1 MDTKPLA
8 VRLFDDRSRA
18 FSVELWDGSLLL
30 PVHDARLGR
39 VQFKSPAALDA
50 LLPPS
55 EERIAEAF
63 INGDI
68 ELQGDTI
75 GLLEAA
81 ARWPGP
87 NIRAQLNLLR
97 TGWRRILGRSA
108 AAALSASL
116 HGRTHSAGRDAQA
129 VQHHYDVSNEFYRL
143 FLDSR
148 MVYSC
153 GYFPTGSESL
163 DEAQRCKLDL
173 ICRKLHLGPKDHV
186 LDVGCGWGGLL
197 FYAAAQYGAEGFG
210 ITLSKNQ
217 LAEAQRQAAA
227 LDGLVK
233 IQAEDYRYL
242 RPPRAFDKI
251 ASVGMM
257 EHVGRER
264 LDEYFASM
272 FRLLRPGGL
281 FLNHAIASVTPT
293 QTVPWMR
300 RGRSG
305 GFIQRYIFPDSELL
319 PVGMVVTSAER
330 AGFEVRDL
338 ESLREHYAQ
347 TLAHWLLR
355 LEHRFDE
362 AVALVGKSR
371 ARAWRLYLASS
382 AVAFRLGRI
391 SVFQLLLAKP
401 ARDGR
406 FRELPTNRGGWY
418 SQDPTGESPAL
429 VAAGTHHPSREIG
442 SPANNAA
449 ASHLADEGRPH

>member
-197 FYAAAQYGAEGFG
+197 FYAAAQ
-210 ITLSKNQ
+210 
-217 LAEAQRQAAA
+217 RQAAA

-406 FRELPTNRGGWY
+406 LRELPMNRGGWY